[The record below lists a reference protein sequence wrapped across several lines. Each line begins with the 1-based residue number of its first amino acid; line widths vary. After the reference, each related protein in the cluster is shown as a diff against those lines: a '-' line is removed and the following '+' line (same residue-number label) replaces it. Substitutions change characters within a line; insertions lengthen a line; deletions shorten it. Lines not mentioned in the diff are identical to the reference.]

1 MEKNKTTIF
10 VILACILLIGITVS
24 FAYYLASIQGE
35 GKSITL
41 KSKNLKITFTESNN
55 LSGENISLG
64 WSKTS
69 TFTVK
74 NESDS
79 TYKYNISIK
88 DLVNTFVTTGY
99 LQYKITS
106 ADGGYNMS
114 EFKDIPKS
122 STPKNEVLAYSIEI
136 AKGETQT
143 YSVEF
148 RYQNTTEDQSADMGK
163 ELSGALYI
171 EEGTEKT
178 FDGGTLAEAINFY
191 NPTIKTRTNFNIVFT
206 ETNTGTLYKA
216 AESIA
221 NSPAKDVY
229 YFAGNATNNW
239 VKFANYYWRIIRT
252 NHDGS
257 IRLLYAGQ
265 SPDTTFGYLGTEVFN
280 DTINNTINDSMYV
293 GYMYGTSGSLNNNRK
308 NATRSKIKTFI
319 DNWYSN
325 NLNSY
330 SRYISTEAVY
340 CNDREVGSGVYS
352 AKGSAFNF
360 AAYTR
365 LSAGNP
371 TYNCTNIKDVFS
383 GSNIEAKLIYPIG
396 LMTADEL
403 AYAGGNYN
411 TKLTSPYAWYYLNSA
426 GGSITGSTQWWT
438 LSPAGWDSRYS
449 NVWYVDG
456 SNNPGKLYYGNVGN
470 SKGVRP
476 VISLKGN
483 LVWKSGDGSSAN
495 PYEVEDLPPTL
506 AETIKT
512 HATSHTNGVYNEN
525 GYRYEGTDPNNYIYM
540 TNKSTNE
547 KELWRIIGVFNDGA
561 NGEEVI
567 RVRRHYEK
575 YNYTTMQYDSNSTN
589 HFPNTTMYSTLSSTY
604 NLTNYNHTVNF
615 KMFLG
620 TSSSPNSLTSSGWYT
635 AERGNVPGVTAAN
648 SYNSSTSFIGSVG
661 LIYPS
666 DYGYGVLA
674 SDCAR
679 TTIASKYNAT
689 VACHNNNWL
698 FHGGSNGQWLIS
710 PSASDAW
717 GAFYIGSSAGLY
729 STAGVSNAMGY
740 SPVMALSNDVPVS
753 GSGTKTDPYTI
764 TN

>member
-1 MEKNKTTIF
+1 MENKKTTLF
-10 VILACILLIGITVS
+10 VILGCILLIGITVS

-35 GKSITL
+35 GKNITL
-41 KSKNLKITFTESNN
+41 KTKTLKITFTESNN

-74 NESDS
+74 NESDG
-79 TYKYNISIK
+79 TYKYNILIK

-136 AKGETQT
+136 AKGKTQT
-143 YSVEF
+143 YSVVF

-178 FDGGTLAEAINFY
+178 FEGGTLAEALMFY
-191 NPTIKTRTNFNIVFT
+191 NPTIQTRSSFSAIFT
-206 ETNTGTLYKA
+206 KTNTGTLYKA
-216 AESIA
+216 TESIA
-221 NSPAKDVY
+221 GSPAKDVY

-280 DTINNTINDSMYV
+280 DTINNTIKDSMYV
-293 GYMYGTSGSLNNNRK
+293 GYMYGTSGSLDKNRE
-308 NATRSKIKTFI
+308 NTTRNKIKTFI
-319 DNWYSN
+319 DSWYERLSS
-325 NLNSY
+325 SY
-330 SRYISTEAVY
+330 LKYISAEAVY
-340 CNDREVGSGVYS
+340 CNDREVGSGIYS

-360 AAYTR
+360 SAHTR
-365 LSAGNP
+365 LYRNNAPS
-371 TYNCTNIKDVFS
+371 YNCTNIKDAFS
-383 GSNIEAKLIYPIG
+383 ASNTEAKLIFPIG
-396 LMTADEL
+396 LMTADEV
-403 AYAGGNYN
+403 AYAGGLAYN
-411 TKLTSPYAWYYLNSA
+411 NAPAWYYLNSA
-426 GGSITGSTQWWT
+426 GGSITGSTQWWS
-438 LSPAGWDSRYS
+438 LSPASWDGRYS

-456 SNNPGKLYYGNVGN
+456 SNNPGKLYYGNVGD
-470 SKGVRP
+470 SLGVRP

-495 PYEVEDLPPTL
+495 PYEVEDLPPILT
-506 AETIKT
+506 ETIKSY
-512 HATSHTNGVYNEN
+512 AINNTNGVVNEN
-525 GYRYEGTDPNNYIYM
+525 GYRYEGRYPNNYIYM

-575 YNYTTMQYDSNSTN
+575 NSYPTMAYDTNDIN
-589 HFPNTTMYSTLSSTY
+589 HFPNTTMYNTLSSTY
-604 NLTNYNHTVNF
+604 NLTNYSHTVNF
-615 KMFLG
+615 KMYLG
-620 TSSSPNSLTSSGWYT
+620 TSSSWNSLTSSGWYT
-635 AERGNVPGVTAAN
+635 TERGNTPGKTAAN

-666 DYGYGVLA
+666 DYGYAAFAG
-674 SDCAR
+674 DCAR
-679 TTIASKYNAT
+679 TRIPDNYDETA
-689 VACHNNNWL
+689 ACHVDNWL
-698 FHGGSNGQWLIS
+698 CQGNSQHQWLIS
-710 PSASDAW
+710 PSASYTS
-717 GAFYIGSSAGLY
+717 AFNVTISGGVDGHY
-729 STAGVSNAMGY
+729 SGTNTMAY
-740 SPVMALSNDVPVS
+740 SPVMALSNDILVS

>member
-55 LSGENISLG
+55 LSGENMSPG

-74 NESDS
+74 NESNS
-79 TYKYNISIK
+79 TYKYNIAIK

-136 AKGETQT
+136 AKGKTQT

-148 RYQNTTEDQSADMGK
+148 IYQNTTEDQSADMGK
-163 ELSGALYI
+163 ELSGTLYI
-171 EEGTEKT
+171 EEGTVKA
-178 FDGGTLAEAINFY
+178 FDGGTLAEAIMFY
-191 NPTIKTRTNFNIVFT
+191 NPTIQTRSSFDSVFT

-216 AESIA
+216 TESIA
-221 NSPAKDVY
+221 SSPAKDVY
-229 YFAGNATNNW
+229 YFAGDAKNNW
-239 VKFANYYWRIIRT
+239 VKFANHYWRIIRT
-252 NHDGS
+252 NHDES
-257 IRLLYAGQ
+257 IRLLYSGT
-265 SPDTTFGYLGTEVFN
+265 SPDTTEGYIGISAFN
-280 DTINNTINDSMYV
+280 STKETPNYV
-293 GYMYGTSGSLNNNRK
+293 GYMYGTSGTLDSNRT
-308 NATRSKIKTFI
+308 NENDSTIKTYI
-319 DNWYSN
+319 DNWYSA
-325 NLNSY
+325 NLSNY
-330 SRYISTEAVY
+330 SQFISTEAVY
-340 CNDREVGSGVYS
+340 CNDRKAPSYS
-352 AKGSAFNF
+352 TSSSFD
-360 AAYTR
+360 YYVRTR
-365 LSAGNP
+365 LNAGNP
-371 TYNCTNIKDVFS
+371 TYDCEDIKDAFS
-383 GSNIEAKLIYPIG
+383 GSNSEAKLTYPIG
-396 LMTADEL
+396 LMTADEIT
-403 AYAGGNYN
+403 YAGGYKA
-411 TKLTSPYAWYYLNSA
+411 TSLTSPYAWYYLNSA
-426 GGSITGSTQWWT
+426 GGSITGTRGWWS
-438 LSPAGWDSRYS
+438 LSPMRWSGSYAYS
-449 NVWYVDG
+449 WIVDASDRPGYLGYIYVSLSG
-456 SNNPGKLYYGNVGN
+456 
-470 SKGVRP
+470 GVRP

-483 LVWKSGDGSSAN
+483 LIWKSGDGSSAS
-495 PYEVEDLPPTL
+495 PYEVEELPPTSL
-506 AETIKT
+506 ASLANDIKEK
-512 HATSHTNGVYNEN
+512 SITNEDGVYNEN

-547 KELWRIIGVFNDGA
+547 KELWRIIGVFNDGE

-575 YNYTTMQYDSNSTN
+575 NSYPKMAYDTNDTN
-589 HFPNTTMYSTLSSTY
+589 HFPNTTMYNTLSSTY

-615 KMFLG
+615 KMYLG
-620 TSSSPNSLTSSGWYT
+620 TSSSWNSLTSSGWYT
-635 AERGNVPGVTAAN
+635 TERGNTPGKTAAN

-666 DYGYGVLA
+666 DYGYAAFA

-679 TTIASKYNAT
+679 TRIPDNYDETA
-689 VACHNNNWL
+689 ACHVNNWL
-698 FHGGSNGQWLIS
+698 NQGNSHHQWLIS
-710 PSASDAW
+710 PSASYTS
-717 GAFYIGSSAGLY
+717 AFNVTISGGVDGHY
-729 STAGVSNAMGY
+729 SGTNTMGY

>member
-1 MEKNKTTIF
+1 MKRKKELL
-10 VILACILLIGITVS
+10 VILSSLLVIVLSVSVAYFTTKILGTEKDISVTS
-24 FAYYLASIQGE
+24 AD
-35 GKSITL
+35 
-41 KSKNLKITFTESNN
+41 LKIVFT
-55 LSGENISLG
+55 SGTGTISGTKIEPG
-64 WSKTS
+64 WSS
-69 TFTVK
+69 GVNSFTVK
-74 NESDS
+74 NESS
-79 TYKYNISIK
+79 GVYKYNIVIK
-88 DLVNTFVTTGY
+88 DLVNTFVTTGF

-114 EFKDIPKS
+114 EFKDVPKS
-122 STPKNEVLAYSIEI
+122 STAKDAILAYSVEI
-136 AKGETQT
+136 AKGKTHS

-148 RYQNTTEDQSADMGK
+148 KYLNSETESQNEDMGK
-163 ELSGALYI
+163 TLSGTLYI
-171 EEGTEKT
+171 EKGT
-178 FDGGTLAEAINFY
+178 
-191 NPTIKTRTNFNIVFT
+191 T
-206 ETNTGTLYKA
+206 E
-216 AESIA
+216 
-221 NSPAKDVY
+221 P
-229 YFAGNATNNW
+229 
-239 VKFANYYWRIIRT
+239 
-252 NHDGS
+252 
-257 IRLLYAGQ
+257 
-265 SPDTTFGYLGTEVFN
+265 
-280 DTINNTINDSMYV
+280 
-293 GYMYGTSGSLNNNRK
+293 
-308 NATRSKIKTFI
+308 FI
-319 DNWYSN
+319 
-325 NLNSY
+325 
-330 SRYISTEAVY
+330 
-340 CNDREVGSGVYS
+340 
-352 AKGSAFNF
+352 
-360 AAYTR
+360 
-365 LSAGNP
+365 
-371 TYNCTNIKDVFS
+371 
-383 GSNIEAKLIYPIG
+383 
-396 LMTADEL
+396 
-403 AYAGGNYN
+403 
-411 TKLTSPYAWYYLNSA
+411 
-426 GGSITGSTQWWT
+426 
-438 LSPAGWDSRYS
+438 
-449 NVWYVDG
+449 
-456 SNNPGKLYYGNVGN
+456 
-470 SKGVRP
+470 
-476 VISLKGN
+476 
-483 LVWKSGDGSSAN
+483 
-495 PYEVEDLPPTL
+495 L

-525 GYRYEGTDPNNYIYM
+525 GYRYEGTDPSNYIYM